1 MSLLNNLGDLKE
13 LNVSKNRLKNLEKFV
28 NVEHLES
35 VDAKF
40 CQLTEINFL
49 KNARQLKHLNLFTN
63 RIKDIRILKDAKDM
77 SLNPVCSIDRD
88 SK

>member
-1 MSLLNNLGDLKE
+1 MEQTGFKDMSLLNNLGDLKE
-13 LNVSKNRLKNLEKFV
+13 LNVSKNRLKNLEKFT

-49 KNARQLKHLNLFTN
+49 
-63 RIKDIRILKDAKDM
+63 
-77 SLNPVCSIDRD
+77 
-88 SK
+88 